1 MDARCSFRVRR
12 RGEAGG
18 GILFPVL
25 SFLSLCLCRRR
36 YRRVHPDAVPVE
48 EEGFLGC
55 PAQLYGD
62 AVADDVATLGST
74 GECSLTADTLSVGNC
89 TLGTCSFSVGDAF
102 CGSSYDLM
110 EVNE

>member
-1 MDARCSFRVRR
+1 MDARCRFRVRR
-12 RGEAGG
+12 RPEAGG

-36 YRRVHPDAVPVE
+36 SRRVHPDAVPVE

-74 GECSLTADTLSVGNC
+74 GECSLTADTFC
-89 TLGTCSFSVGDAF
+89 PHTLCDLIQML
-102 CGSSYDLM
+102 YDYLFIKNIFLRP
-110 EVNE
+110 VSASL

>member
-12 RGEAGG
+12 RAEAGG

-36 YRRVHPDAVPVE
+36 SRRVHPDAVPVE

-55 PAQLYGD
+55 PAQLYGV

-74 GECSLTADTLSVGNC
+74 GECTLYSDTLSVGNC
-89 TLGTCSFSVGDAF
+89 TLGTCSLSVGDAF

-110 EVNE
+110 